1 MIIDTHAHLDFP
13 DYKSDLESVLSR
25 AKEAGVNYIINVGT
39 SLASSGKSVALAN
52 RFHDIYASIGIH
64 PHDASKVSEQDW
76 QTLESMINEPKVIAI
91 GETGLDYYRNR
102 SPHEDQQRIFHKHL
116 TLAKTHNLPVII
128 HCRDASD
135 DCLKILDEHKNGALR
150 GVVHCFSGTR
160 EIAEKCIDLGLY
172 LSFAGPITFSTAD
185 NLREVAKSVPVE
197 RLLLE
202 TDCPFLSP
210 QPKRGERNEPAY
222 LSFIIPVLA
231 DIYGLSIQDIKRIT
245 TFNAYKLFGIGEPEH
260 EGKIAY
266 AIRNSLYINLTNRC
280 SNVCVFCMRET
291 YPIVKGHHLGLN
303 REPTAEEVIDAIGD
317 PAGYDEVVF
326 CGYGEPTE
334 RLDVLIAV
342 AQFLKSKG
350 KRIRL
355 DTNGHG
361 DLINGRS
368 IIPELKG
375 LIDTICISLNAET
388 AEKYEDI
395 CKPVF
400 GKRTYP
406 ALIQFIKDAKQ
417 VIPHV
422 QVSLVDIPGVDV
434 EKCERIARE
443 LGVDF
448 RVRKYNVL
456 G

>member
-1 MIIDTHAHLDFP
+1 MPLND
-13 DYKSDLESVLSR
+13 R
-25 AKEAGVNYIINVGT
+25 
-39 SLASSGKSVALAN
+39 
-52 RFHDIYASIGIH
+52 IG
-64 PHDASKVSEQDW
+64 
-76 QTLESMINEPKVIAI
+76 
-91 GETGLDYYRNR
+91 
-102 SPHEDQQRIFHKHL
+102 
-116 TLAKTHNLPVII
+116 
-128 HCRDASD
+128 
-135 DCLKILDEHKNGALR
+135 
-150 GVVHCFSGTR
+150 
-160 EIAEKCIDLGLY
+160 
-172 LSFAGPITFSTAD
+172 
-185 NLREVAKSVPVE
+185 
-197 RLLLE
+197 
-202 TDCPFLSP
+202 
-210 QPKRGERNEPAY
+210 
-222 LSFIIPVLA
+222 
-231 DIYGLSIQDIKRIT
+231 
-245 TFNAYKLFGIGEPEH
+245 
-260 EGKIAY
+260 
-266 AIRNSLYINLTNRC
+266 
-280 SNVCVFCMRET
+280 
-291 YPIVKGHHLGLN
+291 
-303 REPTAEEVIDAIGD
+303 
-317 PAGYDEVVF
+317 
-326 CGYGEPTE
+326 GYGEPTE

-406 ALIQFIKDAKQ
+406 ALIQFIKDSKQ